1 MTRKQELQQT
11 ISRLVGKA
19 YDAGQQAA
27 RDGKSRHYPD
37 NPHIHNPMLSHVF
50 ALAHMDAV
58 AEMHFA
64 KQRAS

>member
-11 ISRLVGKA
+11 ISRLVGEA
-19 YDAGQQAA
+19 YDDGAQAA

-50 ALAHMDAV
+50 CIGHMDEV
-58 AEMHFA
+58 GKMHFA
-64 KQRAS
+64 KQIA